1 MCTLISHSPAHTKIK
16 SDRKNHISKFHSTV
30 ELKKKSDQM
39 KLIVVAMHCI
49 ALLWL
54 WNHTGNIC
62 TLTLRQMLLSKRQ
75 NILFFQFEVS
85 PLVKSA
91 FSFQKENN
99 FGLCEFPVFYPK
111 MSQTFGKHPDLDLCF
126 FGQTSRSSPGK
137 ALHYLGVSNV
147 IP

>member
-1 MCTLISHSPAHTKIK
+1 MM
-16 SDRKNHISKFHSTV
+16 
-30 ELKKKSDQM
+30 ELKKSDQT
-39 KLIVVAMHCI
+39 KLIVVAMHCV

-62 TLTLRQMLLSKRQ
+62 TLTSRQMLLSKRQ
-75 NILFFQFEVS
+75 NTLFFQFEVS

-91 FSFQKENN
+91 FCFQDENN

-111 MSQTFGKHPDLDLCF
+111 NVTDFWKTSCFGSVF
-126 FGQTSRSSPGK
+126 FGETSWSSPGK

-147 IP
+147 IQ